1 LTEQDQK
8 ELNIPVSDT
17 PEQTTQA
24 REKAV
29 QQRATGQPVLVPGPG
44 SEAGQTGAEPKPVS
58 VEEALKE
65 AAENRDRWLRS
76 VAELENYRKRTAQ
89 ERNRLLKYKNEDL
102 LRDLLMVVDNM
113 ERALG
118 HCRTEGRSD
127 ALADG
132 VCMISAMFQ
141 DVLQRYSVTEIKALG
156 EPFNP
161 HVHEAL
167 ARVPTADSEPNVVIQ
182 VLEKG
187 YMYQDRLLRPA
198 KVAVSA
204 APSSDETA
212 GEQRQ

>member
-1 LTEQDQK
+1 LTERDQNK
-8 ELNIPVSDT
+8 INIPVSDT
-17 PEQTTQA
+17 PIQTNQA

-29 QQRATGQPVLVPGPG
+29 QQRGVAQPMPVPEPG
-44 SEAGQTGAEPKPVS
+44 LESEHTGAEPEPVS
-58 VEEALKE
+58 VDDALKE

-102 LRDLLMVVDNM
+102 LRDLLVVVDNM

-118 HCRTEGRSD
+118 HCRSEGRAD

-132 VCMISAMFQ
+132 VCMIFTMFQ
-141 DVLQRYSVTEIKALG
+141 DLLQRYSVTEIKALD

-161 HVHEAL
+161 HMHEAL
-167 ARVPTADSEPNVVIQ
+167 ARVPTEDFEPNVVIQ

-204 APSSDETA
+204 APSSEETA
-212 GEQRQ
+212 GEQQQ